1 MAYKRTSKKF
11 GNIRNTKTINTNGNI
26 TNSTSTG
33 SKGNRTTT
41 SWSSKGGMKT
51 TQTFKD
57 GAGYVHT
64 KTLYKSPTAAQRARE
79 AKKNQQFWNSV
90 FGVKKTRRSKKS
102 SEPTALDKII
112 GWGVIAFI
120 GMLLITWIK

>member
-11 GNIRNTKTINTNGNI
+11 GNFRNTKTINTNGNI
-26 TNSTSTG
+26 TTSSSIG

-64 KTLYKSPTAAQRARE
+64 KTIYKSPTAAQRARE
-79 AKKNQQFWNSV
+79 AKKNQQFWNNL
-90 FGVKKTRRSKKS
+90 FGVKKTRKSKKS
-102 SEPTALDKII
+102 DEPTALETVI
-112 GWGVIAFI
+112 GWGFLALI
-120 GMLLITWIK
+120 GMVVLTWLK